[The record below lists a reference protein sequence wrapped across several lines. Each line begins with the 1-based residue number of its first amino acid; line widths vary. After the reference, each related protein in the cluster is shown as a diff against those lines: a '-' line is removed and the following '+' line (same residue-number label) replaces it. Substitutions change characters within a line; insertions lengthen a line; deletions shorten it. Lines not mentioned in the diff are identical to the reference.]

1 MGTAVHFGLAVEKK
15 RNSVPGLVTIR
26 MNGELNGDRFFSPP
40 DMDRFPPV
48 FLFRSVK
55 LAVVRTFVNIFS
67 VDDERR
73 IKRTLIIEQ
82 ARSA

>member
-1 MGTAVHFGLAVEKK
+1 MGTAVYFGVAVEKE
-15 RNSVPGLVTIR
+15 RNDGVPSLATIR
-26 MNGELNGDRFFSPP
+26 MNGELHGDHSSSP

-55 LAVVRTFVNIFS
+55 FVVVRTFVNIFS

-73 IKRTLIIEQ
+73 IKRALIIEQ
-82 ARSA
+82 ARAA